1 MNATS
6 CRAVSIG
13 LFLRLLHLLLPPLW
27 SSAAMKPSAWHIF
40 FSILSCSVI
49 VRLLSCLL
57 FFKNYFT
64 IFICLFLGRSFND
77 EPGRQGSFPQ
87 AIVLIVTP
95 AAHPTSTVGFWL
107 LISLLDQT
115 PFTTERSFGCLHS
128 GEKKSRGAPLSVP
141 LGSPADFGHN
151 SANSALDSQKN

>member
-1 MNATS
+1 VNATS

-64 IFICLFLGRSFND
+64 IFICLFLGRSFMMTL
-77 EPGRQGSFPQ
+77 P
-87 AIVLIVTP
+87 IVLIVTP

>member
-57 FFKNYFT
+57 FFLNYFT

-77 EPGRQGSFPQ
+77 EPGRQGSSTSNRFDRDTCCSPYIDRRFLASHIPSRSNPVYYGEIFRMLALRRKEEQ
-87 AIVLIVTP
+87 GCAI
-95 AAHPTSTVGFWL
+95 
-107 LISLLDQT
+107 
-115 PFTTERSFGCLHS
+115 ERSSWQSCRFWS
-128 GEKKSRGAPLSVP
+128 
-141 LGSPADFGHN
+141 
-151 SANSALDSQKN
+151 